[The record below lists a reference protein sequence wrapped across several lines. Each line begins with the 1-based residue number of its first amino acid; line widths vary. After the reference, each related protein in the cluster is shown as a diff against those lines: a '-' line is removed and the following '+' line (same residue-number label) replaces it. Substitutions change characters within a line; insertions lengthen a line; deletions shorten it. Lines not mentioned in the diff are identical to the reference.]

1 MTLMSLCAKNLN
13 GALGQR
19 RTRIWL
25 TQLTPK
31 DHCNRPLFHFRKISA
46 RNLLIWHEAIFP
58 T

>member
-1 MTLMSLCAKNLN
+1 LISLCAKNLN